1 MQRKLPGKFKSQ
13 IATTAEQVS
22 QANEKTMPSNG
33 FTSASAFDELNI
45 FSWLYLVSFL
55 PNLLSID
62 CFSRVHWQKYYPS

>member
-22 QANEKTMPSNG
+22 QAKTMPSNG

-45 FSWLYLVSFL
+45 FSSLYLVSFL

-62 CFSRVHWQKYYPS
+62 CFSRVHWQKYYPA